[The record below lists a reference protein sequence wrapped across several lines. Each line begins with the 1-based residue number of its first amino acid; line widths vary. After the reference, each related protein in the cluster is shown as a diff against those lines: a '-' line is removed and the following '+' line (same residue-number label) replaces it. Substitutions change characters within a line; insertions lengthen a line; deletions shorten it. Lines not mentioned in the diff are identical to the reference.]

1 MDGFVEVEE
10 GVAFGG
16 DVFLGEEGG
25 IFDEFVEGAFVWGEF
40 GGVGDELFEEFEGEE
55 AAIIVILL

>member
-1 MDGFVEVEE
+1 VEE

-25 IFDEFVEGAFVWGEF
+25 SFDEFVEGAFV
-40 GGVGDELFEEFEGEE
+40 
-55 AAIIVILL
+55 